1 MDSVPSIRMELA
13 PEGRIYPT
21 ADWIEKQQPKIS
33 SVAVIV
39 APFENQK
46 SVLLTRRVSYHGVH
60 GGQMSFPGGRVE
72 PNETLLQACIRETQE
87 EVGLSLLHQQP
98 LIQLEPLYIPP
109 SNFLVHPF
117 VFELT
122 HLPNLQTNH
131 EVEYIRWIPWSD
143 LVAAPLQFQSIAGNR
158 SVPGFLFEPDFV
170 WGATG
175 MLLNEIRKTLFL
187 D

>member
-1 MDSVPSIRMELA
+1 MDFIKTIRMELA

-21 ADWIEKQQPKIS
+21 ADWIERQQPKIS
-33 SVAVIV
+33 SVAIIV

-46 SVLLTRRVSYHGVH
+46 SVLLTRRVSYDGVH
-60 GGQMSFPGGRVE
+60 GGQMSFPGGRLE
-72 PNETLLQACIRETQE
+72 PNESLLEAGIRETEE
-87 EVGLSLLHQQP
+87 EVGIDLSTTPILAELQ
-98 LIQLEPLYIPP
+98 PLYIPP

-175 MLLNEIRKTLFL
+175 MLLNEIRKTLFIP
-187 D
+187 